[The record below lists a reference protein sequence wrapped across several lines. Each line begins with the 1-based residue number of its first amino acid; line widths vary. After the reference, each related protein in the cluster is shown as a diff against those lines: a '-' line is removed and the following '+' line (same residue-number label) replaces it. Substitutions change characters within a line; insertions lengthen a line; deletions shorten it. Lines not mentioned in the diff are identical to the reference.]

1 MGLLNCVWT
10 LIYPVAS
17 HLLLLP
23 WLDGQEEKKLIF
35 IVWYLLLELFLILWN
50 ISLSGINSEH
60 LPGLTKSPTKAWKS
74 ILMALWI
81 CVDECAECQSNRMMV
96 SFNWLWKIS
105 INIVRP
111 WDCWNFMPRC
121 NDFEMGV
128 RSIHVKQYNLVSL
141 QNLLIFPRWL
151 SRSQR
156 SAPLE
161 LYIASSCCARSGNRF
176 SITRSWGRG

>member
-35 IVWYLLLELFLILWN
+35 IVWCLLLELFLILWN

-60 LPGLTKSPTKAWKS
+60 LPGLTKSPMKAWKS

-96 SFNWLWKIS
+96 SFNWLWKSAWIS
-105 INIVRP
+105 
-111 WDCWNFMPRC
+111 WDRGTVETSCP
-121 NDFEMGV
+121 GV
-128 RSIHVKQYNLVSL
+128 MILKWVCVQSMLNNTTWCPCRTSWSFHADWADH
-141 QNLLIFPRWL
+141 RG
-151 SRSQR
+151 
-156 SAPLE
+156 
-161 LYIASSCCARSGNRF
+161 ARL
-176 SITRSWGRG
+176 